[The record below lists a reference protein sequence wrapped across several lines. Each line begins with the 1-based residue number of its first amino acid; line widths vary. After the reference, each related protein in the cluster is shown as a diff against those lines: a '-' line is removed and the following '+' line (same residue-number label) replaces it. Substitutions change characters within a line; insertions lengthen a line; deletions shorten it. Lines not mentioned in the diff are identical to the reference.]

1 MVWLQCKISWLN
13 PIKPHPLRIKLLT
26 KGALLDNQNV
36 ARLGGEVQRRHV
48 RMVAETDVDVV
59 TFQKTSNDTF
69 DAAAVVVAILP
80 TVEERLAGDEQR
92 RLALERS
99 PVDVAIGCKEEQ
111 GWLGVR
117 QSSTVA
123 LELRIQ
129 PSRVQLWTWCKI
141 IAGCLRATILDGLHS
156 Y

>member
-1 MVWLQCKISWLN
+1 MTWSGSNVRF
-13 PIKPHPLRIKLLT
+13 HDRIPSSPT
-26 KGALLDNQNV
+26 TDQASHKGALLDNQNV

-48 RMVAETDVDVV
+48 GMVAETDVDVV

-111 GWLGVR
+111 G
-117 QSSTVA
+117 
-123 LELRIQ
+123 
-129 PSRVQLWTWCKI
+129 
-141 IAGCLRATILDGLHS
+141 
-156 Y
+156 

>member
-1 MVWLQCKISWLN
+1 MTWSGSNVRF
-13 PIKPHPLRIKLLT
+13 HDRIPSSPT
-26 KGALLDNQNV
+26 TDQASHKGALLDNQNV

-48 RMVAETDVDVV
+48 GMVAETDVDVV

-99 PVDVAIGCKEEQ
+99 PVDVAIGCKEER
-111 GWLGVR
+111 G
-117 QSSTVA
+117 
-123 LELRIQ
+123 
-129 PSRVQLWTWCKI
+129 
-141 IAGCLRATILDGLHS
+141 
-156 Y
+156 

>member
-1 MVWLQCKISWLN
+1 MTWSGSNVRF
-13 PIKPHPLRIKLLT
+13 HDRIPSSPT
-26 KGALLDNQNV
+26 TDQASHKGALLDNQNV

-69 DAAAVVVAILP
+69 DSAAGVVAILP

-99 PVDVAIGCKEEQ
+99 PVDVAIGCKEER
-111 GWLGVR
+111 G
-117 QSSTVA
+117 
-123 LELRIQ
+123 
-129 PSRVQLWTWCKI
+129 
-141 IAGCLRATILDGLHS
+141 
-156 Y
+156 

>member
-1 MVWLQCKISWLN
+1 MTWSGSNVRF
-13 PIKPHPLRIKLLT
+13 HDRIPSSPT
-26 KGALLDNQNV
+26 TDQASHKGALLDNQNV

-111 GWLGVR
+111 G
-117 QSSTVA
+117 
-123 LELRIQ
+123 
-129 PSRVQLWTWCKI
+129 
-141 IAGCLRATILDGLHS
+141 
-156 Y
+156 